1 MTTKTKTKKKKAK
14 RDRGGG
20 SDDDGGGHERQETVQ
35 EHETN
40 SLDVDLDDGL
50 SSADAEFRAM
60 YEKVKWRGW
69 LLSGAT
75 RTQRDN
81 YTIVEAAVRSNGKAL
96 QYASPRLRS
105 DETLCR
111 IAVHQESRSLE
122 FVECPK
128 VQNDV
133 ELIRSLVATDGAVL
147 RYTCEEIRAQK
158 DIVLIALRDWAHA
171 LEYASPE
178 LKNDIELVTIA
189 IKRNPTTIKYAG
201 EEVRDN
207 NRDVWQMCLP
217 KNGRLLFHAGPSIKQ
232 DRELVK
238 MAVKN
243 AGTALGYADRSLQA
257 DRRIAKVAVRAD
269 GRALPFASVDLRN
282 DPQLVTMA
290 LPDIV
295 DKIED
300 VMGTELS
307 RRLQTVQSAMR
318 KLNDTNDIFLLLK
331 KSKKKND
338 DGHNTQNVRKFAEQ
352 NIARSFWEVMW
363 VLRQVGDDRT
373 AGDGGRFDTN
383 IRRHV
388 IEYSGHTHRIRLAN
402 EFCRLAPLIGKL
414 ANCGKDLKDMQIRL
428 PTTIPATKSSPTV
441 PATTT
446 TRRNAVT
453 R

>member
-1 MTTKTKTKKKKAK
+1 MTMKTKKKTKKATH
-14 RDRGGG
+14 DRGGG
-20 SDDDGGGHERQETVQ
+20 GSNGDERQETVQ
-35 EHETN
+35 QQKEETS
-40 SLDVDLDDGL
+40 SLDLDLDEGL
-50 SSADAEFRAM
+50 SNADAEFNAM
-60 YEKVKWRGW
+60 YERVKWRGW
-69 LLSGAT
+69 LLSGVT
-75 RTQRDN
+75 RQQRDD
-81 YTIVEAAVRSNGKAL
+81 YKVVEAAVRSNGKAL
-96 QYASPRLRS
+96 QYASSRLRS

-111 IAVHQESRSLE
+111 LAVHQESRSLE
-122 FVECPK
+122 FVDCPM

-201 EEVRDN
+201 EEVRDT
-207 NRDVWQMCLP
+207 NRGIWQICLP

-243 AGTALGYADRSLQA
+243 AGTALGYAHRSLQA
-257 DRRIAKVAVRAD
+257 DRRIVKVAVRSD
-269 GRALPFASVDLRN
+269 GRALPFASIELRN

-290 LPDIV
+290 LPDII

-318 KLNDTNDIFLLLK
+318 KVKDTKNIFLPLK
-331 KSKKKND
+331 KNKKKND
-338 DGHNTQNVRKFAEQ
+338 DDRTQNVREFAEQ
-352 NIARSFWEVMW
+352 NIAHSFWEVMW